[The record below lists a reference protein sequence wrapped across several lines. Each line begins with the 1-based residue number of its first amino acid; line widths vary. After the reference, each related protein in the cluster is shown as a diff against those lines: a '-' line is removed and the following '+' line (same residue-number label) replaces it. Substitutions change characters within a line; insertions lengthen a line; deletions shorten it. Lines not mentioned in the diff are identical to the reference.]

1 MLDVNEETITKAVM
15 GAVGDTPDE
24 RTRQIMLSLVSHLHA
39 FVRDIEPSDAEW
51 FSAIE
56 FLTRTGQM
64 CSDVRQEFILLSDT
78 LGVTT
83 LVDAINHRYPS
94 GATVNSVLGPFYYE
108 GRPTLPLGSDI
119 SGKAEGTPLIFTGH
133 VRDTQGKP
141 VAGAIVE
148 VWHSDAD
155 GHYDMMLPDFGPD
168 ETAMRASLRT
178 GADGQ
183 FWFRSVMPA
192 SYPIP
197 DDGPVGAMMRATHRS
212 NMRPGHIHVM
222 IETPDSEKLTT
233 MVFVG
238 GDPYLEADPVFGVK
252 RELIQEFQQRD
263 GGVLPDGT
271 RTNERH
277 VAVEYDFTVA
287 PAMSAAA

>member
-1 MLDVNEETITKAVM
+1 MLDVNEETITKAVTD
-15 GAVGDTPDE
+15 AIDRTPDD
-24 RTRQIMLSLVSHLHA
+24 RTRRIMQSLVTHLHA

-51 FSAIE
+51 FAAID

-108 GRPTLPLGSDI
+108 GRPSLPNGSDI
-119 SGKAEGTPLIFTGH
+119 SGKAEGVPLIFKGS
-133 VRDTQGKP
+133 VRDTQGNP
-141 VAGAIVE
+141 VADAAVD
-148 VWHSDAD
+148 VWHSDAE
-155 GHYDMMLPDFGPD
+155 GHYDMMLPGFGED

-212 NMRPGHIHVM
+212 NMRPGHVHVM
-222 IETPDSEKLTT
+222 IDAPGSQKLTT
-233 MVFVG
+233 MVFVA
-238 GDPYLEADPVFGVK
+238 GDPFVEADPVFGVK
-252 RELIQEFQQRD
+252 RELIQDFHLNE

-271 RTNERH
+271 HSDETH
-277 VAVEYDFTVA
+277 MAVEYVFTVA
-287 PAMSAAA
+287 PAATAAA